1 MLCSHQRVVKCCKSG
16 YMDQGLGYQQLDF
29 LRDDFIKKKNAKKD
43 DIVQK
48 GGRGLGQNHHF

>member
-1 MLCSHQRVVKCCKSG
+1 MSECTKSNFNPFFDTIVAVK
-16 YMDQGLGYQQLDF
+16 LVF
-29 LRDDFIKKKNAKKD
+29 LQFIRDDLLKKNGKKD